1 MQRSA
6 FALAL
11 IASSAGAEVARLSA
25 GPAALRRRATP
36 APAPAACGALAVA
49 ARRLRGGDASF
60 FGDLYDFSEEALK
73 AAPAKAA
80 PRAAARVTPRSP
92 SIKLPAGV
100 WFVLKSVSLL
110 AVAASGVFVGRS
122 SARARAAA
130 SVPPPRASRRVR
142 FAGAARAA
150 SLSRALARFRA
161 RGPAQPG
168 SPP

>member
-36 APAPAACGALAVA
+36 ASAPAACGALVVA

-73 AAPAKAA
+73 AAPAKAT

-92 SIKLPAGV
+92 SINLPAGV

-130 SVPPPRASRRVR
+130 SVPPPRASRHVR
-142 FAGAARAA
+142 FAGAACGLAF
-150 SLSRALARFRA
+150 ALARFRA

-168 SPP
+168 PPP